1 MSDTNDEQF
10 VIESQKIQEEQ
21 ITIRLD
27 FPRIQVTPQVRTVIL
42 RHLGFSV
49 ADIVGMS
56 LDETQVGD
64 IVVELVHNGFYTR
77 AQVYVKMQD
86 GARRWVSSARFQQQ
100 YHFTSYLA

>member
-10 VIESQKIQEEQ
+10 VVESQEIQEEQ
-21 ITIRLD
+21 IIIRLD
-27 FPRIQVTPQVRTVIL
+27 FPRIQVTPQVRAVIL
-42 RHLGFSV
+42 RHLGFGV

-77 AQVYVKMQD
+77 AQV
-86 GARRWVSSARFQQQ
+86 
-100 YHFTSYLA
+100 